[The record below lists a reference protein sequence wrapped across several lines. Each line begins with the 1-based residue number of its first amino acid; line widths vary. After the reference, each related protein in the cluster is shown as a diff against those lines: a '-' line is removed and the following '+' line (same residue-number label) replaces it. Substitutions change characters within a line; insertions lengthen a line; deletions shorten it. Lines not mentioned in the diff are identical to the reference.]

1 MFCHCLSFPPIASSS
16 IRLDENPEPEAL
28 EFDQEDVTLKN
39 LEGQGAVEVTEQWA
53 ESQKM
58 LRTLE
63 VLREYLTGRE
73 RIFVD
78 MVLRKETGT
87 AEARAHARN
96 ENGSRIR
103 AGGGVR
109 YLRRYGN
116 SDEDTDN
123 SDAKDAHGRTA
134 HQLFAD

>member
-1 MFCHCLSFPPIASSS
+1 MFGPCLSSPPIASSS
-16 IRLDENPEPEAL
+16 IRLDETAQPEAL

-39 LEGQGAVEVTEQWA
+39 LEGEGAVEAAERWA
-53 ESQKM
+53 ESRKM

-63 VLREYLTGRE
+63 MLREYLTGRE

-87 AEARAHARN
+87 AEVRAHALN

-109 YLRRYGN
+109 YLRR
-116 SDEDTDN
+116 
-123 SDAKDAHGRTA
+123 
-134 HQLFAD
+134 